1 MGSTPDAPE
10 RKVAREA
17 TDWFLLLTEEPDD
30 RELRNRFQEWHDAS
44 PLHASAW
51 QATLRM
57 SAAMGQVK
65 PAHREVW
72 SRHPREV
79 APLPVSIRARPS
91 SPWRPVRRIGATLAA
106 AAVACAAL
114 LWAPALLVQLR
125 SDHATSTA
133 ELRTVTLEDGSEVI
147 LAPRS
152 AIAVDYAAGER
163 RVDLLQGMAFFDVRK
178 NSDRPFRVQAGTLQT
193 TVLGTRFEMN
203 RTDDS
208 ISVSVEE
215 GLVAV
220 NDSRQPS
227 IDARLRAGQSTTIG
241 RDGATSRDGQQ
252 SVAAWRQR
260 LLLADDRTV
269 ADAVSDLAR
278 YYSGTIVI
286 ADASLGQRRVTG
298 VYGLGDPEATLRDI
312 ARVIGADV
320 RRVSPWVLILNSK

>member
-10 RKVAREA
+10 KKVAREA

-30 RELRNRFQEWHDAS
+30 RELRRRFRDWHDAS

-51 QATLRM
+51 QSTLRM
-57 SAAMGQVK
+57 SAVMRQAK
-65 PAHREVW
+65 PAHRETW
-72 SRHPREV
+72 GRHPREATAMPGSV
-79 APLPVSIRARPS
+79 PVKAS
-91 SPWRPVRRIGATLAA
+91 SHWRPVRRIGAVLAA
-106 AAVACAAL
+106 TTVVFAVV
-114 LWAPALLVQLR
+114 LWAPALLVQLQ

-133 ELRTVTLEDGSEVI
+133 EVRTVTLEDGSEVT
-147 LAPRS
+147 LAPKS
-152 AIAVDYAAGER
+152 AIAVGYAAGER

-193 TVLGTRFEMN
+193 TVLGTRFEVS

-227 IDARLRAGQSTTIG
+227 IDAQLRAGQSITFG
-241 RDGATSRDGQQ
+241 RAGATGRDGQQ
-252 SVAAWRQR
+252 AVAAWRQR

-269 ADAVSDLAR
+269 ADTVSDLSR

-286 ADASLGQRRVTG
+286 ADSSLGQRRVTG

-320 RRVSPWVLILNSK
+320 RRVSPWVLILSSR